1 MNYTTAT
8 IDELIP
14 MIENIA
20 DDRKSDPRKGLL
32 ALRELCLSAIEIL
45 NAEDPFAHE
54 HQKIQSTVW
63 MIEQITATESAFE
76 RWLLFALRSKKAAC
90 ATILRNYSVR
100 ADHLIA
106 A

>member
-1 MNYTTAT
+1 MNYYS

-20 DDRKSDPRKGLL
+20 DDQRSKPQEGLL
-32 ALRELCLSAIEIL
+32 RLRELCLRAIDL
-45 NAEDPFAHE
+45 LDAEDPFANE
-54 HQKIQSTVW
+54 QQKLQSTVW
-63 MIEQITATESAFE
+63 MIEQITATESSFD
-76 RWLLFALRSKKAAC
+76 RWLLFGLRSKKSAIVN
-90 ATILRNYSVR
+90 ILRNYSMK